1 MALPVGVS
9 KDSIRA
15 IYEALTDTASPA
27 NAASGA
33 PDDVA
38 VTDPAEAGTVI
49 GLLKGIL
56 TALNS
61 IDAKT
66 PAV

>member
-1 MALPVGVS
+1 MAAPVKVVVREGDLVVSDENPLPVVMSGQGDV
-9 KDSIRA
+9 D
-15 IYEALTDTASPA
+15 
-27 NAASGA
+27 AA
-33 PDDVA
+33 A
-38 VTDPAEAGTVI
+38 VTDPAEDGTVI